1 MRLAAILS
9 TLSLVFG
16 ALHFVQLRSPRGVP
30 FLAFRLLAAALAP
43 FMALC
48 GLIGAVLG
56 LKQRNGLAGAMGALG
71 MVASSQYVGRVAAVA
86 PPPRR
91 PVAPPPPARHP
102 DLDVPFATVP
112 LPAPDGPGERMLY
125 CDIWQPPSGV
135 KPSGVALIYL
145 HGSSWYLGDKGM
157 LTRPL
162 SRVLAGAGHVVMDVA
177 YRMCPETDITGMIGD
192 AWRAVAWMRGHAV
205 EYGVDPERIVLG
217 GTSAGGHISILAAYM
232 TNRTE
237 VVPPE
242 LAGCDLSVSGV
253 IAISAPLDM
262 RAILRHN
269 PFLIESA
276 HPAPGMAYDPL
287 TDVEPLSPPPPG
299 TGRRERRRWQGTQAR
314 RITGLLHDLV
324 GGGPED
330 AADRYDLASA
340 GTHVRP
346 GLPPTLIIQGE
357 YDMLVPVEPAR
368 ALARQLSDAQVPVDY
383 VELPQTDHGFDLAL
397 PQISP
402 PAHVAIQAILR
413 FLEARQRTQQTV
425 D

>member
-1 MRLAAILS
+1 MAAILS
-9 TLSLVFG
+9 TISLVFG
-16 ALHFVQLRSPRGVP
+16 ALHFVPLRSPRGIP

-56 LKQRNGLAGAMGALG
+56 LKQRNILTGAMGALG
-71 MVASSQYVGRVAAVA
+71 LVASTQYVGRIAAVA
-86 PPPRR
+86 PQRIR
-91 PVAPPPPARHP
+91 PVAPPPRARHP

-112 LPAPDGPGERMLY
+112 LPAPNAQGERALY
-125 CDIWQPPSGV
+125 SDIWQPPPDV

-162 SRVLAGAGHVVMDVA
+162 FRVLTGAGHVVMDIA

-192 AWRAVAWMRGHAV
+192 AWRAVAWMRDHAV
-205 EYGVDPERIVLG
+205 DYGVDPERIVLA

-232 TNRTE
+232 TNRTD
-237 VVPPE
+237 VIPSE
-242 LAGCDLSVSGV
+242 LAGRDLSVSGV

-262 RAILRHN
+262 RAMLRHN

-287 TDVEPLSPPPPG
+287 TDVDPLPPPPPG
-299 TGRRERRRWQGTQAR
+299 TGRGERRRWQGTQAR

-330 AADRYDLASA
+330 ASEKYDLASA

-368 ALARQLSDAQVPVDY
+368 ALAQQLREAHVPVDY

-402 PAHVAIQAILR
+402 PAQAAIQAILR
-413 FLEARQRTQQTV
+413 FLGARQQLQQTEG
-425 D
+425 

>member
-1 MRLAAILS
+1 MAAILS
-9 TLSLVFG
+9 TISLVFG

-56 LKQRNGLAGAMGALG
+56 LKQRNILAGAMGALG
-71 MVASSQYVGRVAAVA
+71 LIASTQYVGRIAAVA
-86 PPPRR
+86 PPQRR
-91 PVAPPPPARHP
+91 PVAPPPRARHP
-102 DLDVPFATVP
+102 VLDVPFATVP
-112 LPAPDGPGERMLY
+112 LPASNGPGKRALY
-125 CDIWQPPSGV
+125 CDIWQPPPDA
-135 KPSGVALIYL
+135 KPSSVAILYL

-162 SRVLAGAGHVVMDVA
+162 FRVLTGAGHVVMDIA

-192 AWRAVAWMRGHAV
+192 ALRAVAWMRDHAV
-205 EYGVDPERIVLG
+205 EYGVDPERIVLA
-217 GTSAGGHISILAAYM
+217 GTSAGGQIAILAAYM
-232 TNRTE
+232 TNRTD
-237 VVPPE
+237 VIPPE
-242 LAGCDLSVSGV
+242 LAGRDLSVSGV
-253 IAISAPLDM
+253 VAISAPLDM
-262 RAILRHN
+262 RAILRHH

-287 TDVEPLSPPPPG
+287 TDVDPLPPPPPG
-299 TGRRERRRWQGTQAR
+299 SGRRERRRWQEMQAR

-330 AADRYDLASA
+330 AAEKYDLATA

-368 ALARQLSDAQVPVDY
+368 ALVRQLRAAHVPVDY

-413 FLEARQRTQQTV
+413 FLEVHQPIQQTE

>member
-1 MRLAAILS
+1 MAAILS
-9 TLSLVFG
+9 AISLLFG
-16 ALHFVQLRSPRGVP
+16 ALHFVQLRSPRGVL

-56 LKQRNGLAGAMGALG
+56 LRQRNILAGAMGALG
-71 MVASSQYVGRVAAVA
+71 LLASTQYVGRVAAVA
-86 PPPRR
+86 SPRRR

-102 DLDVPFATVP
+102 DLDIPFATVP
-112 LPAPDGPGERMLY
+112 LPAPSGPGERALY
-125 CDIWQPPSGV
+125 CDIWQPPPGV
-135 KPSGVALIYL
+135 KPSGVALLYL

-162 SRVLAGAGHVVMDVA
+162 FRVLTGAGHVVMDIA
-177 YRMCPETDITGMIGD
+177 YRMCPETDIMGMIGD
-192 AWRAVAWMRGHAV
+192 AWRAVAWMRDHAV
-205 EYGVDPERIVLG
+205 EYGVDPKRIVLS

-232 TNRTE
+232 TNRTD
-237 VVPPE
+237 VIPPE
-242 LAGCDLSVSGV
+242 LAGRDLSVSGV

-262 RAILRHN
+262 RAILQHN

-287 TDVEPLSPPPPG
+287 TDVDPLPPPPPG
-299 TGRRERRRWQGTQAR
+299 SGRRERRRWQEMQAR

-330 AADRYDLASA
+330 AAEKYDLATA

-368 ALARQLSDAQVPVDY
+368 ALVRQLRAAHVPVDY

-413 FLEARQRTQQTV
+413 FLEVHQPIQQTE

>member
-1 MRLAAILS
+1 MAAILS
-9 TLSLVFG
+9 TISLVFG

-48 GLIGAVLG
+48 GLTGAMLG
-56 LKQRNGLAGAMGALG
+56 LKQRNVLAGVMGALG
-71 MVASSQYVGRVAAVA
+71 LIASTQYVGRIATAA
-86 PPPRR
+86 PHLSR
-91 PVAPPPPARHP
+91 PVAPPPRTRHP
-102 DLDVPFATVP
+102 ALDVPFATVP
-112 LPAPDGPGERMLY
+112 LPAHSGPEERALY
-125 CDIWQPPSGV
+125 CDIWQPPADV

-157 LTRPL
+157 LTRPFF
-162 SRVLAGAGHVVMDVA
+162 RVLTGAGHVVMDIA

-192 AWRAVAWMRGHAV
+192 AWRAVAWMRDHAV
-205 EYGVDPERIVLG
+205 EYGVDPERIVLA

-232 TNRTE
+232 TNRE
-237 VVPPE
+237 DVIPPE
-242 LAGCDLSVSGV
+242 LAGRDLSVSGI

-287 TDVEPLSPPPPG
+287 TDVDPLLPPPPG
-299 TGRRERRRWQGTQAR
+299 SDRRERRRWQGMQAR
-314 RITGLLHDLV
+314 RLTGLLYDLV
-324 GGGPED
+324 GGSPED
-330 AADRYDLASA
+330 AAEMYDLASA
-340 GTHVRP
+340 STHVRP

-357 YDMLVPVEPAR
+357 YDMLVPVESAR
-368 ALARQLSDAQVPVDY
+368 ALTRQLRQADVPVDY

-402 PAHVAIQAILR
+402 PAQVAIQAILS
-413 FLEARQRTQQTV
+413 FLEARQRIQQLEN
-425 D
+425 

>member
-1 MRLAAILS
+1 MAAILS
-9 TLSLVFG
+9 TISLVFG

-56 LKQRNGLAGAMGALG
+56 LKQRNILASAAGALG
-71 MVASSQYVGRVAAVA
+71 LVASTQYLGRIAALA
-86 PPPRR
+86 PQQSR
-91 PVAPPPPARHP
+91 PVAPPPRARHP

-112 LPAPDGPGERMLY
+112 LPAQNGPGERALY
-125 CDIWQPPSGV
+125 CDIWQPPAGV
-135 KPSGVALIYL
+135 KQSGVAFLYL

-162 SRVLAGAGHVVMDVA
+162 FCVLTGAGHVVMDIA

-192 AWRAVAWMRGHAV
+192 AWRAVAWMRDHAV
-205 EYGVDPERIVLG
+205 EYGVDPERIVLA
-217 GTSAGGHISILAAYM
+217 GTSAGGHISTLAAYM
-232 TNRTE
+232 TNRTD
-237 VVPPE
+237 VIPPE
-242 LAGCDLSVSGV
+242 LAGRDLSVSGV

-287 TDVEPLSPPPPG
+287 TDVDPLPPPPPG
-299 TGRRERRRWQGTQAR
+299 TGRGERRRWQGAQAR

-330 AADRYDLASA
+330 AAEKFDLASA

-368 ALARQLSDAQVPVDY
+368 ALARQLREAHVPVDY

-402 PAHVAIQAILR
+402 PAYVAIQAILR
-413 FLEARQRTQQTV
+413 FLEARQRIQQTE